1 MRGINK
7 FDDNAK
13 SFSGTTLGSFLTLKK
28 RYIKTSQKT
37 EVTKIEKKLTSRE
50 REFCSCFLNT
60 GSSSLAAQ
68 RAGWL
73 KNPEQA
79 GEKLLCRKEIADE
92 IEALARQREKSLA
105 NMASVGYQRLAF
117 GNISDAVSLL
127 YMENPSRADL
137 SEMDL
142 FLVSEIKRPKDGS
155 MEIKFFDRLKALE
168 KLESK
173 QEEENGVQSLFDAI
187 DEGARSVGSDKAED

>member
-1 MRGINK
+1 M
-7 FDDNAK
+7 
-13 SFSGTTLGSFLTLKK
+13 LL
-28 RYIKTSQKT
+28 SQKT

-105 NMASVGYQRLAF
+105 NMASVGYQRLA
-117 GNISDAVSLL
+117 ISGW
-127 YMENPSRADL
+127 L
-137 SEMDL
+137 SVILPMR
-142 FLVSEIKRPKDGS
+142 FHCFIWKIRHVRI
-155 MEIKFFDRLKALE
+155 
-168 KLESK
+168 
-173 QEEENGVQSLFDAI
+173 
-187 DEGARSVGSDKAED
+187 

>member
-1 MRGINK
+1 MA
-7 FDDNAK
+7 AK
-13 SFSGTTLGSFLTLKK
+13 
-28 RYIKTSQKT
+28 
-37 EVTKIEKKLTSRE
+37 
-50 REFCSCFLNT
+50 
-60 GSSSLAAQ
+60 
-68 RAGWL
+68 RAGYS
-73 KNPEQA
+73 KNAEQT

-92 IEALARQREKSLA
+92 IEHLARQREKSLA

-137 SEMDL
+137 STMDL

-173 QEEENGVQSLFDAI
+173 SDEEIGVKSLFEAI
-187 DEGARSVGSDKAED
+187 DESAKAVGSVNNGD

>member
-1 MRGINK
+1 MA
-7 FDDNAK
+7 AK
-13 SFSGTTLGSFLTLKK
+13 
-28 RYIKTSQKT
+28 
-37 EVTKIEKKLTSRE
+37 
-50 REFCSCFLNT
+50 
-60 GSSSLAAQ
+60 
-68 RAGWL
+68 RAGYA
-73 KNPEQA
+73 KNAEQT
-79 GEKLLCRKEIADE
+79 GEKLLCRKDIADE
-92 IEALARQREKSLA
+92 IEQLARQREKSLA

-137 SEMDL
+137 STMDL

-173 QEEENGVQSLFDAI
+173 NEEENGAKSLFDAI
-187 DEGARSVGSDKAED
+187 SEGAKAVGSDKADN

>member
-1 MRGINK
+1 M
-7 FDDNAK
+7 
-13 SFSGTTLGSFLTLKK
+13 LL
-28 RYIKTSQKT
+28 SQKT

-117 GNISDAVSLL
+117 GNIADAVSLV

-187 DEGARSVGSDKAED
+187 AEGARSVGSDKAED